1 MSKHTPGPWLIAES
15 VVSRHA
21 ITNMRRIRSKNEGLE
36 HGAVC
41 DVYGIQD
48 GSEAS
53 ANARLIAA
61 APDLLADLQ
70 EACDRIEDL
79 VSRLGGT
86 DPEKATESYRATIAK
101 ATGGAA

>member
-21 ITNMRRIRSKNEGLE
+21 VTNMRRIRSKNEGLE

-61 APDLLADLQ
+61 APDLLDALY
-70 EACDRIEDL
+70 L
-79 VSRLGGT
+79 VR
-86 DPEKATESYRATIAK
+86 DYIATMKGNGHEYSMSIDAAIAK

>member
-61 APDLLADLQ
+61 APDLLEALQ
-70 EACDRIEDL
+70 GMIEVVSNTEYGEIDRKLAVKD
-79 VSRLGGT
+79 
-86 DPEKATESYRATIAK
+86 ARASIAK
-101 ATGGAA
+101 ATEGAAC

>member
-21 ITNMRRIRSKNEGLE
+21 VTNMRRIRSKNEGLE

-61 APDLLADLQ
+61 APDLLDALIEIVSADDSHELTQ
-70 EACDRIEDL
+70 KHIE
-79 VSRLGGT
+79 S
-86 DPEKATESYRATIAK
+86 ARAAIAK
-101 ATGGAA
+101 ATGGAAC

>member
-21 ITNMRRIRSKNEGLE
+21 VTNMRRIRSKNEGLE

-61 APDLLADLQ
+61 APDLLEALQGIVSADDAHELTQ
-70 EACDRIEDL
+70 KHIE
-79 VSRLGGT
+79 S
-86 DPEKATESYRATIAK
+86 ARAAIAK
-101 ATGGAA
+101 ATGCTA

>member
-1 MSKHTPGPWLIAES
+1 MSEAKHTTGPWNVPFREFTKIKAANGAHIATC
-15 VVSRHA
+15 HKL
-21 ITNMRRIRSKNEGLE
+21 TNLVNLE
-36 HGAVC
+36 
-41 DVYGIQD
+41 
-48 GSEAS
+48 
-53 ANARLIAA
+53 ANSRLIAA

-101 ATGGAA
+101 ATGGAATYKEP